1 MKYKIHNV
9 SLLFYFSQLTFKK
22 LRKEN
27 NNFIFPHILQLPVIF
42 IASSTF

>member
-27 NNFIFPHILQLPVIF
+27 NNFLFPHILLLPVIF